1 MSPLRGI
8 TSIKLKF
15 GLVIVAAVGV
25 AALVSQFGYRSGWPV
40 WPRPL
45 IAAAISLLM
54 VHFLAKGMTS
64 PLRDMEAAVS
74 RMAKGDYHHRIESAS
89 VDEVGRLAVAFNTM
103 SGELAKIEQERRDL
117 VTNVSHEL
125 RTPLAALR
133 AQLENMID
141 GVTKP
146 TAEQLDVTLNQSLR
160 LEALISRLMDLARL
174 ESGQTS
180 LRLANVSLLA
190 LLETAAAEA
199 AVRSPA
205 CEFSV
210 TCPLDLKAEVDE
222 HLMLQV
228 FANLL
233 DNAARHHK
241 GDTPVEIEATPGN
254 PAKVDV
260 AKIEI
265 RDRGE
270 GLSTEQTD
278 RVFDRFYRADADR
291 SPSSGGAGLGL
302 TIARGI
308 VELHGGLIRAEAN
321 HPQGL
326 RVIVEL

>member
-1 MSPLRGI
+1 MNVLRGI

-40 WPRPL
+40 WPRPI

-74 RMAKGDYHHRIESAS
+74 RMSKGDYRQRVETAS
-89 VDEVGRLAVAFNTM
+89 VDEVGRLAVAFNEM

-180 LRLANVSLLA
+180 LRLTKVSLPD

-199 AVRSPA
+199 AVRSPS
-205 CEFSV
+205 CRFDV
-210 TCPLDLKAEVDE
+210 TCAPDLKAEVDE

-233 DNAARHHK
+233 DNAARHH
-241 GDTPVEIEATPGN
+241 DSDASIEIEATQAHVQRGD
-254 PAKVDV
+254 ALQ
-260 AKIEI
+260 IEI
-265 RDRGE
+265 RDRGA
-270 GLSTEQTD
+270 GLSSEQTD
-278 RVFDRFYRADADR
+278 RIFDRFYRADAGR

-308 VELHGGLIRAEAN
+308 IELHGGLIRAEAN
-321 HPQGL
+321 HPRGL